1 MARREERAFVMGR
14 WGRRV
19 AADVALLAVAGAWGL
34 TFPLGKRVLEAMPP
48 FTYLALRFAMA
59 AVVLLVWQRGRLRA
73 AATGIWTLGVLA
85 GVVLFAG
92 YALQT
97 MGLRVTTA
105 SKAGFIT
112 GLSVALVPLLA
123 ALWLRR
129 RPRPGVVVGIVAA
142 TLGLALL
149 SLVEP
154 GGPNPGD
161 MLVLACAVCFA
172 GQIVLVDR
180 LAVGAPAPVLAT
192 VQVLPVVALSAAAA
206 IVERPLPALA
216 AAGVTVYALV
226 AFMALAGTVAAL
238 VVQGWA
244 QRFTSPAHVGL
255 MFAFEPVAAA
265 GTAAVLLGEA
275 LAARQAWGAGLI
287 LAGIVIAEMRNG
299 ADEERPDHDH

>member
-1 MARREERAFVMGR
+1 MATALWNCVSCPVRPPQVAAHGWV
-14 WGRRV
+14 RRV
-19 AADVALLAVAGAWGL
+19 VADVALLAVAGAWGL

-48 FTYLALRFAMA
+48 FTYLTLRFAMA
-59 AVVLLVWQRGRLRA
+59 AAVLLAWQRGRLRA
-73 AATGIWTLGVLA
+73 AARIWTPGALA
-85 GVVLFAG
+85 GIVLFAG
-92 YALQT
+92 YAFQT
-97 MGLRVTTA
+97 VGLRVTTA

-129 RPRPGVVVGIVAA
+129 RPQPGVVVGIVAA
-142 TLGLALL
+142 TAGLALL

-161 MLVLACAVCFA
+161 VLVLACAVCFA
-172 GQIVLVDR
+172 LQIVMIDR
-180 LAVGAPAPVLAT
+180 LAAGAPAPVLAT

-206 IVERPLPALA
+206 LLERPLAALA
-216 AAGVTVYALV
+216 VAGVAVYALV
-226 AFMALAGTVAAL
+226 GFMALTGTVAAL

-244 QRFTSPAHVGL
+244 QRFTSPAHAGL

-287 LAGIVIAEMRNG
+287 LAGIVIAEMRRD
-299 ADEERPDHDH
+299 A